1 MIRRPP
7 RSTRTD
13 TLFPYTT
20 LFRSVDAVGG
30 EDLAAVGTE
39 RERHELAFD
48 GVRGGW
54 LPILALVVGL
64 VQDVGV
70 VVGGAQGEAR
80 YHARVVHE
88 RHVLDADVVDQA
100 MRAAL
105 GIHVV
110 AHRATAFHG
119 PVAHVDKYVPDGWHA
134 FDGADYPD
142 QAGITDIDRE

>member
-80 YHARVVHE
+80 NPARVEHE
-88 RHVLDADVVDQA
+88 RHVLDTDVGDQA
-100 MRAAL
+100 LRAI
-105 GIHVV
+105 G
-110 AHRATAFHG
+110 RASR
-119 PVAHVDKYVPDGWHA
+119 
-134 FDGADYPD
+134 
-142 QAGITDIDRE
+142 RERVLVRVSTGGLRLIKTKTKHENSH

>member
-1 MIRRPP
+1 MRI
-7 RSTRTD
+7 SYWSSAVCSSD
-13 TLFPYTT
+13 LDGAV
-20 LFRSVDAVGG
+20 VDAVGG

-80 YHARVVHE
+80 NPERVE
-88 RHVLDADVVDQA
+88 PESHVLDADVG
-100 MRAAL
+100 R
-105 GIHVV
+105 
-110 AHRATAFHG
+110 HG
-119 PVAHVDKYVPDGWHA
+119 
-134 FDGADYPD
+134 
-142 QAGITDIDRE
+142 REGCRDEECRTV

>member
-30 EDLAAVGTE
+30 EDLAAVGTD
-39 RERHELAFD
+39 RARHELAFD

-70 VVGGAQGEAR
+70 VVGGALGAAR
-80 YHARVVHE
+80 HPARVAHE
-88 RHVLDADVVDQA
+88 RHVLDAVAGDQTIH
-100 MRAAL
+100 AAL
-105 GIHVV
+105 GLPVV
-110 AHRATAFHG
+110 VNRSAPAHAPLPQLSL
-119 PVAHVDKYVPDGWHA
+119 PVPARWQP
-134 FDGADYPD
+134 
-142 QAGITDIDRE
+142 

>member
-7 RSTRTD
+7 RSNRTD

-20 LFRSVDAVGG
+20 LFRS

-48 GVRGGW
+48 GICGGR

-64 VQDVGV
+64 VQDEGV
-70 VVGGAQGEAR
+70 VVGGAKGEAR
-80 YHARVVHE
+80 NPARVEHE
-88 RHVLDADVVDQA
+88 RHVLDAAVGDQE

-110 AHRATAFHG
+110 ERREAAVHG
-119 PVAHVDKYVPDGWHA
+119 PVANVQMDVSERGPYRKS
-134 FDGADYPD
+134 
-142 QAGITDIDRE
+142 TRLR